1 MLRRV
6 ATASTCLGL
15 VGGQLLLYWLSRPNR
30 ASVDPSLDMESWDIV
45 ADGNH
50 NSNTDLIHWNNSFY
64 LAYQTSPYHFGSEKS
79 RLIVRRSG
87 DTRHWEKVAEFEV
100 PRGELR
106 DPKFAAVGN
115 RLFLYALRNVVWT
128 AEPYATAFAFSEDGS
143 SWGPLA
149 DAQPEGWLFWRPKSY
164 DSTTWYVPAYWHGHG
179 RSILL
184 KSDDGM
190 SWVTVSQIYEGERN
204 DETAIEFLADGR
216 MIATSRLEGSGSI
229 FGDAQA
235 STLIALASPPYE
247 NWTYTKSRVTR
258 LDGPRL
264 FSHGGRV
271 FAVGRYQPGRAPL
284 VSEQGSI
291 FSRKRTSLFL
301 LEADRLIRLSDL
313 PSAGDTSYAGAV
325 ILGDMVYVCYYT
337 SPVDRDYPWILGML
351 TPSNIRMSRISLPS
365 LASLAGGPLWPAQ
378 GVAA

>member
-6 ATASTCLGL
+6 AAASTCLGL
-15 VGGQLLLYWLSRPNR
+15 AVGQLLLYWLSRPNR
-30 ASVDPSLDMESWDIV
+30 ASVDPGLDMEGWDIV

-64 LAYQTSPYHFGSEKS
+64 LAYQTSPFHFGSEKS

-87 DTRHWEKVAEFEV
+87 DGRHWQKVAEFDV
-100 PRGELR
+100 PREELR
-106 DPKFAAVGN
+106 DPKFAAIGN
-115 RLFLYALRNVVWT
+115 RLFLYALRNVHWT
-128 AEPYATAFAFSEDGS
+128 AEPYATAFASSEDGG

-216 MIATSRLEGSGSI
+216 MIATSRLEGSGGI

-271 FAVGRYQPGRAPL
+271 FAVGRYQSGRAPL

-301 LEADRLIRLSDL
+301 LEADRLTRLSDL

-337 SPVDRDYPWILGML
+337 SPIDRDYPWIMGML
-351 TPSNIRMSRISLPS
+351 APSNIRMTRISLPS
-365 LASLAGGPLWPAQ
+365 LVALAGDLPGPAQ